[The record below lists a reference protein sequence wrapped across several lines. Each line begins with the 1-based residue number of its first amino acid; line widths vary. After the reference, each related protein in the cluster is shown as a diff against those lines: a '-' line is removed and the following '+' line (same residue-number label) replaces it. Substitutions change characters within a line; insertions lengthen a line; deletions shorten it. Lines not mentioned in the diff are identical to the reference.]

1 MKTKQ
6 MAICRLI
13 GSKEYTN
20 LRGVVLFIQ
29 NDENVLVRISI
40 SNFPVNKR
48 NCNQSI
54 ASLHI
59 HNGSSCTPNT
69 NPAFTNALEHYNPNN
84 CNHPYHAGDLGNLFI
99 NKNGTARVDMI
110 TDRFSVNEIMNKTV
124 ILHMN
129 KDDFTTQPSGNS
141 GNRIACGIIRKQK

>member
-6 MAICRLI
+6 MAICRLM
-13 GSKEYTN
+13 GSKEYSN
-20 LRGVVLFIQ
+20 LRGIILFNQ
-29 NDENVLVRISI
+29 NEENVLVRISI

-48 NCNQSI
+48 NCNQSV

-59 HNGSSCTPNT
+59 HNGSTCTPNT
-69 NPAFTNALEHYNPNN
+69 KPAFTNAFEHYNPNK

-99 NKNGTARVDMI
+99 NKNGTARLDMI
-110 TDRFSVNEIMNKTV
+110 TDRFTVEEIINKTV

-141 GNRIACGIIRKQK
+141 GEKIACGIIRKQK